1 MPAPNAMPTY
11 DADVHDFFWDVPW
24 GNIPAHRVGVITID
38 PPCYRGGLKGGSS
51 KLAALAAKRRKERE
65 DASVAG
71 KAAAASTT
79 DGDADQAL
87 AMLDKLTVTG
97 KENKT
102 PSPLSGEAD
111 VGRRGPRYPT
121 RRRSPSPPKESPR
134 EAIVETE
141 APQPAVVVE
150 SPAQRASP
158 STFASTLCGTS
169 MSSPLGVQVL
179 PAPYAHGNP
188 KDSLKAFEGP
198 SPDDIVRIAQARGA
212 GGGRR

>member
-1 MPAPNAMPTY
+1 MPTY

-24 GNIPAHRVGVITID
+24 GNVPAHRVGVITID
-38 PPCYRGGLKGGSS
+38 APCYRGGLKGGSS

-65 DASVAG
+65 DASGAG
-71 KAAAASTT
+71 KAAAASTI

-87 AMLDKLTVTG
+87 AMLDKLTVSG
-97 KENKT
+97 KENNT
-102 PSPLSGEAD
+102 PSPVGGEAD
-111 VGRRGPRYPT
+111 VERRGPRYFT
-121 RRRSPSPPKESPR
+121 RRRSPSPPKELPT
-134 EAIVETE
+134 EEVVEPE
-141 APQPAVVVE
+141 VPQPAVVVE

-169 MSSPLGVQVL
+169 MPSTFGVPLF
-179 PAPYAHGNP
+179 PAPYAPGHA

-198 SPDDIVRIAQARGA
+198 SPDDIVRIAQAKGA